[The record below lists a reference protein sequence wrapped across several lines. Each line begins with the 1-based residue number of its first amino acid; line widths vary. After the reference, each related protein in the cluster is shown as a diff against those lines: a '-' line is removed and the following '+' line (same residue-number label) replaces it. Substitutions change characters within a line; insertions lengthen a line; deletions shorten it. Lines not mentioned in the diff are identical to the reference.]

1 VNVCKQLAADSVPIL
16 YTVICYNGNKFFFGD
31 IKSYMVRLFLMSSLL
46 LLFLFPALTEG
57 QEISGPEVK
66 LNGGDIYVT
75 FALKLDAKNI
85 EEIKEGID
93 KELKY
98 YIDLFKVWKIWPDE
112 FVLGKF
118 FTRALKSDPIKEE
131 YVATS
136 FDGSTLIRRRF
147 RSFDSMLAWTFSV
160 KDLKLTNMRE
170 LESGQYF
177 VRITV
182 ESKIRKL
189 PPVIGYFLIFLP
201 ENEFKIK
208 KDSAFFTLEGNK

>member
-1 VNVCKQLAADSVPIL
+1 MKIN
-16 YTVICYNGNKFFFGD
+16 FFGD
-31 IKSYMVRLFLMSSLL
+31 VKPYMVRLFLMSSLL

-66 LNGGDIYVT
+66 LNGNDIYVT

-118 FTRALKSDPIKEE
+118 FTRTLKSDPIKEE

-136 FDGSTLIRRRF
+136 FDGSTLIQRRF
-147 RSFDSMLAWTFSV
+147 RSFDSMLDWTFSV
-160 KDLKLTNMRE
+160 KDLKLTNVRE
-170 LESGQYF
+170 LEPGQYF

-189 PPVIGYFLIFLP
+189 PPVIGYFLIFVS
-201 ENEFKIK
+201 ENGFKIK